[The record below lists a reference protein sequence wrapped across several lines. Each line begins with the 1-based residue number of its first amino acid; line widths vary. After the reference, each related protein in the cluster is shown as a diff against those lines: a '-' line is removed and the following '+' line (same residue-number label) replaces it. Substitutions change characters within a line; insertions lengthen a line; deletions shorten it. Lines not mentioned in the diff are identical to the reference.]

1 MGRCGGCEIAN
12 AFLALGFELVV
23 AFGEFGEDAKSFFVE
38 FRFDEIGY
46 RAGTELPRTLLRIRE
61 SDGFEKW
68 REDADADGGVGS
80 DVLDAL
86 QHRDPA
92 GWFAGEFD
100 EEPGREIFELVR
112 DEAHEINDGV
122 ELFSIDEEGQ
132 LGDVKE
138 KRGQIVV
145 RDTEGRLGGLFEE
158 VWVA

>member
-1 MGRCGGCEIAN
+1 MGRCGGCEVAN

-23 AFGEFGEDAKSFFVE
+23 AFGEFREDAKCFFVE
-38 FRFDEIGY
+38 FCFNEISY
-46 RAGTELPRTLLRIRE
+46 RARTELLRTLLSIRE

-68 REDADADGGVGS
+68 REDADTDGGVGI
-80 DVLDAL
+80 DMLDAL
-86 QHRDPA
+86 QHRNPA

-100 EEPGREIFELVR
+100 EEPGREFFELVR

-122 ELFSIDEEGQ
+122 ELFSIDDEGQ

-145 RDTEGRLGGLFEE
+145 RDTQRCLSGLFEE
-158 VWVA
+158 VWVP